1 LLPAVTYFG
10 LQEVLDVL
18 DPYELYE
25 LADDL
30 PELDG
35 PVLVQ
40 ALTGFVDAGS
50 AIQLSRDNLLE
61 QLDNRVI
68 ATFDLDQLLDY
79 RSRRPPMIFVED
91 HWESYEQPSLALHL
105 VHDQLGAPF
114 LLLAGP
120 EPDLQWE
127 RFIAAVTT
135 LIDDLGVRLTVGLNA
150 IPMAV
155 PHTRPVSVTAH
166 ATDQSLLGEH
176 ESWLQR
182 VQVPASVANLLEF
195 RLGETGHDAMGYA
208 AHVPHYLSQT
218 TYPAAAELLLDSVSA
233 STGLALPTGQLR
245 EAARLVR
252 VEVDKQVADDEQA
265 NRLVTSLE
273 DQYDAFLRGRE
284 TNLLA
289 GQDGPLPTADE
300 LGAELERFLA
310 EQSRD
315 GE

>member
-1 LLPAVTYFG
+1 
-10 LQEVLDVL
+10 VL
-18 DPYELYE
+18 DPHELYE

-30 PELDG
+30 PALDG

-50 AIQLSRDNLLE
+50 AIQLARENLLE
-61 QLDNRVI
+61 QLDNRVV

-79 RSRRPPMIFVED
+79 RSRRPPMIFMED
-91 HWESYEQPSLALHL
+91 HWESYEAPSLALHL
-105 VHDQLGAPF
+105 VRDQLGTEF

-127 RFIAAVTT
+127 RFIAAVTA
-135 LIDDLGVRLTVGLNA
+135 LVERLGVRVTVGLNA

-166 ATDQSLLGEH
+166 ATDRRLLGDNEP
-176 ESWLQR
+176 WLQR
-182 VQVPASVANLLEF
+182 VQVPASIGNLLEF
-195 RLGETGHDAMGYA
+195 RLGEAGHDAMGYA
-208 AHVPHYLSQT
+208 AHVPHYLAQT
-218 TYPAAAELLLDSVSA
+218 TFPAAAELLLDSVSS
-233 STGLALPTGQLR
+233 STGLALPTGDLR
-245 EAARLVR
+245 KAAELVR
-252 VEVDKQVADDEQA
+252 ADVDKQIAEDEQA
-265 NRLVTSLE
+265 GRLVASLE
-273 DQYDAFLRGRE
+273 AQYDAFLRGRE
-284 TNLLA
+284 NNLLS
-289 GQDGPLPTADE
+289 DSERPLPTADE